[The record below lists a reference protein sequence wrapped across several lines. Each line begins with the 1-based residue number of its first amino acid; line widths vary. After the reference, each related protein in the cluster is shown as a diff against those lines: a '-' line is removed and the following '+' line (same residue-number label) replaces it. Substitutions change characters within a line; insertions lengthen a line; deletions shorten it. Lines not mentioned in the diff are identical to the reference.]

1 MDYAAAK
8 KENFQGKFFISCWG
22 TLDSRL
28 SPMLT
33 ETVIRSLSHSDFTPE
48 QIICSERPVSLFLCW
63 PERKLLSLAPL
74 VRLVWGTL
82 LDIMCAIN
90 GKKKKSTL
98 FKESTLF
105 L

>member
-33 ETVIRSLSHSDFTPE
+33 EMVIRSLSHSDFTPE
-48 QIICSERPVSLFLCW
+48 QIICSEKPVSLFLCW
-63 PERKLLSLAPL
+63 PERKLLSLAPF

-82 LDIMCAIN
+82 LDKMCAN
-90 GKKKKSTL
+90 DG
-98 FKESTLF
+98 F
-105 L
+105 LASFGD